1 VISSSV
7 SSPTNA
13 LPIPFTVTFS
23 EPVTGFTSGGVTI
36 GNGAIGLF
44 TAVSG
49 TTYTFTVTPAADG
62 TVTVNVSASV
72 AQDAA
77 GNGNSAATQ
86 FTRIYDSTQ
95 PTVTISSL
103 ASNQTRTSPIPV
115 TVTFSEAVTGFVS
128 GDVIVGNGSIGN
140 FTVSGNTYNFNVT
153 PTANGAVTVN
163 VAGNVAQDAAGNG
176 NSAALQLTRTYDT
189 VAPTLAVGPPSLS
202 VANKGTP
209 VTYTVTYTGADNV
222 TLAPGDVTLNKTG
235 DANGSVTVTGAGT
248 SSRTITVSNITGFN
262 GTLGISIAAGTAS
275 DLAGNITSSAG
286 PGATF
291 TVDNASGDLNG
302 DGIVDMIDALK
313 ALRFVAGIDTP
324 TASDTAHGDVAPLSS
339 GTRVPDGK
347 LDSADV
353 VAILRKAALLPS
365 W

>member
-1 VISSSV
+1 M
-7 SSPTNA
+7 A
-13 LPIPFTVTFS
+13 
-23 EPVTGFTSGGVTI
+23 
-36 GNGAIGLF
+36 
-44 TAVSG
+44 TA
-49 TTYTFTVTPAADG
+49 PP
-62 TVTVNVSASV
+62 
-72 AQDAA
+72 
-77 GNGNSAATQ
+77 TQ

-222 TLAPGDVTLNKTG
+222 TLAAGNVTLNKTG

-262 GTLGISIAAGTAS
+262 GTLGISIAAGRQATWQE
-275 DLAGNITSSAG
+275 TSLLR
-286 PGATF
+286 PGRA
-291 TVDNASGDLNG
+291 
-302 DGIVDMIDALK
+302 
-313 ALRFVAGIDTP
+313 R
-324 TASDTAHGDVAPLSS
+324 LS
-339 GTRVPDGK
+339 PW
-347 LDSADV
+347 
-353 VAILRKAALLPS
+353 IMLPVI
-365 W
+365 